1 MLTKIFLSG
10 CRGRMGRVITEIV
23 ANAAD
28 MEIVAG
34 SDLTASNDGPFP
46 VFDDPNKF
54 TADFDVLI
62 DFSNPAA
69 LPGVFQLI
77 RQKRCPAV
85 ICTTGLDENLELEL
99 QQLSTQAAVFK
110 SANMSLG
117 INLMINLARQAA
129 RLLYPTF
136 DIEIVEAHHN
146 QKVDAPSGTALMIAG
161 EINDELD
168 NQMNLIFD
176 RSAVRQ
182 KRDSRE
188 IGVHAIRGGSIV
200 GEHTVIYAGQDEVF
214 SMHHS
219 ATSRDV
225 FARGAVAA
233 ARFMFGKPAGR
244 YDMTD
249 LIKGQ

>member
-1 MLTKIFLSG
+1 MLTRIFLSG
-10 CRGRMGRVITEIV
+10 CRGRMGRVITDIV
-23 ANAAD
+23 SKASD
-28 MEIVAG
+28 LEIVAG
-34 SDLTASNDGPFP
+34 SDLTASSDGLFP
-46 VFDDPNKF
+46 VFENPNQC
-54 TADFDVLI
+54 TIDFDVLI

-69 LPGVFQLI
+69 LPGVFQFI
-77 RQKRCPAV
+77 RQKSCPAV
-85 ICTTGLDENLELEL
+85 ICTTGLDEKQEQDL
-99 QQLSTQAAVFK
+99 QQLSTAAAIFK

-129 RLLYPTF
+129 RLLYPSF

-146 QKVDAPSGTALMIAG
+146 QKVDAPSGTALMIAN
-161 EINDELD
+161 EINHELG
-168 NQMNLIFD
+168 NQMNLVFD
-176 RSAVRQ
+176 RSSVRQ

-225 FARGAVAA
+225 FARGCSRCCPLSRRQAS
-233 ARFMFGKPAGR
+233 GSLR
-244 YDMTD
+244 YV
-249 LIKGQ
+249 

>member
-1 MLTKIFLSG
+1 MLTRIFLSG
-10 CRGRMGRVITEIV
+10 CQGRMGRVITDIV
-23 ANAAD
+23 SKAAD
-28 MEIVAG
+28 LEIVAG
-34 SDLTASNDGPFP
+34 SDLTASDNGPFP
-46 VFDDPNKF
+46 VYSNPSQCEV
-54 TADFDVLI
+54 DFDVLI

-69 LPGVFQLI
+69 LPGIFQLI
-77 RQKRCPAV
+77 RQKHCPAV
-85 ICTTGLDENLELEL
+85 ICTTGLDEKLEQEL
-99 QQLSTQAAVFK
+99 QQLSTQAAIFK

-129 RLLYPTF
+129 RLLYPSF

-146 QKVDAPSGTALMIAG
+146 QKVDAPSGTALMIAN
-161 EINDELD
+161 EVNEELD
-168 NQMNLIFD
+168 NQMNLVYD

-233 ARFMFGKPAGR
+233 ARYLVGKPAGH
-244 YDMTD
+244 YDMSD
-249 LIKGQ
+249 LIKE